1 MIQDAAPARRA
12 ARLLSRLL
20 TTTALRPTRRRDLFA
35 VTAATYWKW
44 GFAATGALHADA
56 PRRRSTPTS
65 RSRRKSDDR
74 PMLTV
79 TPLVH
84 RGKLPRPKALGGRGS
99 TYDMEPGIIGS
110 IVLDAEALL
119 NHHKTSYFAWSVTVA
134 ASPPL
139 TVVWHASRAS
149 APSLATW
156 RSSHS

>member
-1 MIQDAAPARRA
+1 MPRTRA
-12 ARLLSRLL
+12 ALLLCIAAI

-44 GFAATGALHADA
+44 GFAATGALHAGRAATALDA
-56 PRRRSTPTS
+56 DVAFPKSEIPH
-65 RSRRKSDDR
+65 KSDDR

-110 IVLDAEALL
+110 HLPWPTDARLPGA
-119 NHHKTSYFAWSVTVA
+119 
-134 ASPPL
+134 
-139 TVVWHASRAS
+139 
-149 APSLATW
+149 
-156 RSSHS
+156 